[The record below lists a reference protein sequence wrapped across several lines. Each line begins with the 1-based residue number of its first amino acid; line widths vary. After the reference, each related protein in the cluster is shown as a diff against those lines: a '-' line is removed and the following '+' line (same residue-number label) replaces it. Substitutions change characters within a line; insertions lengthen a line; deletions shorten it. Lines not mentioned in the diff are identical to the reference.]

1 MQTGIRTPSSRRP
14 NRLQLYAIVLTCAL
28 HLALGVSFKVGDK
41 MPHGAASP
49 STQKSNV
56 FTIELKA
63 DSSKTPQ
70 SAAAPDAVSQSLT
83 NSTMDLSESKL
94 VVDAPGIMLAGNLAN
109 NLPVP
114 DSDVG
119 PVFWSTGQYY
129 FSANELSE
137 RPHVLQDVVPLLS
150 LSIPGIETQSVILR
164 LLINE
169 QGTVD
174 SVHLDHTELP
184 DDIVRV
190 VIAAFSNLKF
200 EPGKIDH
207 AAVKSQLRIEVLL
220 ENTQPVLLK
229 QNVN

>member
-1 MQTGIRTPSSRRP
+1 
-14 NRLQLYAIVLTCAL
+14 LV
-28 HLALGVSFKVGDK
+28 LGVSFKVGNK
-41 MPHGAASP
+41 GPYGAVPP

-56 FTIELKA
+56 LTIQLKA
-63 DSSKTPQ
+63 DSIKTPQ
-70 SAAAPDAVSQSLT
+70 SAAAPDAMSQSLA
-83 NSTMDLSESKL
+83 NPTMDVSDSKPEGG
-94 VVDAPGIMLAGNLAN
+94 VPAITLAGNLAN
-109 NLPVP
+109 NLPEPVP
-114 DSDVG
+114 ASDVE
-119 PVFWSTGQYY
+119 PVFWPTGQYY

-174 SVHLDHTELP
+174 SIHLDHTELP
-184 DDIVRV
+184 DDIVRI

-220 ENTQPVLLK
+220 ENPQPVLLK